1 MASDADA
8 RTGTR
13 ARRLSPPARGRPRA
27 VPTAAPRAR
36 DAPRRATPLSRG
48 PPATPRL
55 SVCPSQL
62 PDAHAKLPLPFS
74 RAIPQVASI
83 LFVVGVVFI
92 PLGVV
97 CMMANKRVV
106 EVSRRYDNDPACEA
120 EFFATSEERATM
132 RQTDGRGVQ
141 CSVNVM
147 VPQTMK
153 APVFVYYELD
163 NFYQNHRRYVKSRSD
178 DQLRGEPVS
187 GSTCAPELE
196 RVNATTGEKTTIN
209 PCGLMAWSYFN
220 DTYAVAVDGE
230 SIAVNETDI
239 AWRSD
244 LKYKFTDATTNAHN
258 DDVATRGGG
267 AVAGSPSVD
276 EHFVVW
282 MRTAA
287 LSDFRKLWG
296 RIETDIPAGATV
308 TVDVMNRYN
317 TYAFGGGKRV
327 VLSTTSWLGGKNEF
341 LGAAYLAVGVACVL
355 GAGMF
360 AYLAV
365 YPPRKLGDVSE
376 LSWNK

>member
-13 ARRLSPPARGRPRA
+13 ARRLSPPARGRPPA

-276 EHFVVW
+276 EYFVVW

-296 RIETDIPAGATV
+296 RIETDIPRG
-308 TVDVMNRYN
+308 R
-317 TYAFGGGKRV
+317 
-327 VLSTTSWLGGKNEF
+327 LSPWT
-341 LGAAYLAVGVACVL
+341 
-355 GAGMF
+355 
-360 AYLAV
+360 
-365 YPPRKLGDVSE
+365 
-376 LSWNK
+376 

>member
-8 RTGTR
+8 RTGTARAPTFPSR
-13 ARRLSPPARGRPRA
+13 ARTPARCSDRRAPREGRAETRHSAVPRSSRDPASFRLSQPAPGR
-27 VPTAAPRAR
+27 
-36 DAPRRATPLSRG
+36 SRQ
-48 PPATPRL
+48 A
-55 SVCPSQL
+55 S
-62 PDAHAKLPLPFS
+62 LPFS

-187 GSTCAPELE
+187 GFDLPELE
-196 RVNATTGEKTTIN
+196 RVNATTRREDHHQPVRSRRGRTSTIPMPSPSTAN
-209 PCGLMAWSYFN
+209 PS
-220 DTYAVAVDGE
+220 
-230 SIAVNETDI
+230 
-239 AWRSD
+239 RSTR
-244 LKYKFTDATTNAHN
+244 LTS
-258 DDVATRGGG
+258 RGG
-267 AVAGSPSVD
+267 
-276 EHFVVW
+276 
-282 MRTAA
+282 
-287 LSDFRKLWG
+287 
-296 RIETDIPAGATV
+296 AT
-308 TVDVMNRYN
+308 
-317 TYAFGGGKRV
+317 
-327 VLSTTSWLGGKNEF
+327 
-341 LGAAYLAVGVACVL
+341 
-355 GAGMF
+355 
-360 AYLAV
+360 
-365 YPPRKLGDVSE
+365 
-376 LSWNK
+376 